1 MKTVNLEK
9 YSDPDVLRE
18 FSPRML
24 VALLDEDR
32 TFLASKGVELPT
44 VEEIHAANG
53 EAALNYEALAP
64 VFTAMQD
71 IPKGLVDRFHMVKAM
86 SGPRQMDLI
95 LATVRERQLR
105 FPLPVDHCSPED
117 IAAHLLL
124 THRHLFQELHAQAAV
139 TRYRRFA
146 YFVPHAK
153 KAKFAL
159 PAKLTGLEKILN
171 SWYEAHHRDRSAR
184 VCHRRHGDEHL
195 FYVRHGEPVR
205 REGAVGLKDCESE
218 SQIFR
223 PERHGMV
230 IYNATSGELRVHADS
245 EGELD
250 LFRLAFGLHLFE
262 DGNHFPASS
271 HKFTLNPLKQGR
283 KSLAWAGIPRLRG
296 VALVEVE
303 FLAGSD
309 HLVRDKTKAPD
320 VFAVFDERKFRIPD
334 DAEIRLAKFAALF
347 DGETKVRHF
356 TIQPSNIATF
366 AKDMDGAVVEPWLVR
381 QQFAL
386 TQRTELL
393 AEGHDGVWRLEG

>member
-9 YSDPDVLRE
+9 YSAPDVLRE

-24 VALLDEDR
+24 VALLDDDR
-32 TFLASKGVELPT
+32 AFLASKGVELPT

-53 EAALNYEALAP
+53 EATLDYEALAP
-64 VFTAMQD
+64 VFRAMQD
-71 IPKGLVDRFHMVKAM
+71 IPTGLVDRFQMVKAM

-95 LATVRERQLR
+95 LATVRERQLK

-146 YFVPHAK
+146 YYVPRTK
-153 KAKFAL
+153 KSRFAL
-159 PAKLTGLEKILN
+159 PAKLTGLERTLN

-184 VCHRRHGDEHL
+184 VWHRRHGNEHL

-223 PERHGMV
+223 PERHGLV
-230 IYNATSGELRVHADS
+230 IYNEASGELRVHADS

-250 LFRLAFGLHLFE
+250 LFRLAFGLHLFD
-262 DGNHFPASS
+262 DGNHFPSSS

-283 KSLAWAGIPRLRG
+283 KSLAWAGIPGLRG

-320 VFAVFDERKFRIPD
+320 VFAVFEARNFSIPE
-334 DAEIRLAKFAALF
+334 DAEIRLARFAGLF
-347 DGETKVRHF
+347 EGERKVRHF
-356 TIQPSNIATF
+356 TIQPSNFATF
-366 AKDMDGAVVEPWLVR
+366 AKDTDGAILEPWLVR
-381 QQFAL
+381 QKFAL
-386 TQRTELL
+386 TQRTE
-393 AEGHDGVWRLEG
+393 GGPDGGWRLES